1 MTLPLLRLHAGWLRH
16 VWALVLGGAIV
27 AIAAAI
33 EPQDGGDPGGGTGGT
48 GGTQALPALSSIG
61 TADSNDR
68 MIAVTG
74 IDLTGSAV
82 LFVIDTW
89 NPHLAVY
96 QAQGGSAGTQSL
108 KLVAARNITL
118 DLQLDGYND
127 ESEYSYKDLEA
138 SFREQGLL
146 PDER

>member
-1 MTLPLLRLHAGWLRH
+1 MTLPLLRLPAGWHRH
-16 VWALVLGGAIV
+16 LWALVLGGAIV

-33 EPQDGGDPGGGTGGT
+33 EPQDDGDPET
-48 GGTQALPALSSIG
+48 GGTQAMPPLSTIG

-82 LFVIDTW
+82 LFVIDTL

-118 DLQLDGYND
+118 DLALDGYND

-146 PDER
+146 PDDR

>member
-1 MTLPLLRLHAGWLRH
+1 MTFPLLRLPTGWLRSL
-16 VWALVLGGAIV
+16 WALVLGGAVV
-27 AIAAAI
+27 AIATAI
-33 EPQDGGDPGGGTGGT
+33 EPQDGGGGGEGP
-48 GGTQALPALSSIG
+48 GGTQALPALSTIG

-82 LFVIDTW
+82 LFVIDTL

-96 QAQGGSAGTQSL
+96 QAQGGSQGTQSL

-118 DLQLDGYND
+118 DLLLDGYND
-127 ESEYSYKDLEA
+127 RSEYSYKDLEA

-146 PDER
+146 PDDR